1 MKSIVVLSLVT
12 FLSACVEPE
21 QTNTTAE
28 AAPIKKVNMST
39 SQQTDIQQP
48 VSSTLEKNQWQKVTV
63 KYFSFEGGFFGLISN
78 NGNKLL
84 PMNLPKEYRVDGTQL
99 RVQGEKAK
107 DVMTIQQWGTPFN
120 LNKIELI
127 KLGSG
132 SKSNNSKNL
141 Y

>member
-1 MKSIVVLSLVT
+1 MKPIVVLSLLI
-12 FLSACVEPE
+12 FLSACAEPE
-21 QTNTTAE
+21 QTNTIVE
-28 AAPIKKVNMST
+28 ATPPKKINMST
-39 SQQTDIQQP
+39 SQQTDIKQP
-48 VSSTLEKNQWQKVTV
+48 VSSTLENNQWQKVTV

-84 PMNLPKEYRVDGTQL
+84 PMNLPKEYQIDGTL
-99 RVQGEKAK
+99 LKVQGEKAK
-107 DVMTIQQWGTPFN
+107 DMMTIQQWGVPFN

-132 SKSNNSKNL
+132 SKSNNSKGL